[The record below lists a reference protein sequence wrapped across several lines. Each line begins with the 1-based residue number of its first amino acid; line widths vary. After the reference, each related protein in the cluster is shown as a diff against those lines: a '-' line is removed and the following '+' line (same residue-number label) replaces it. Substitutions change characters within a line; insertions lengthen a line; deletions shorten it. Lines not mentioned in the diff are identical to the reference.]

1 MCLRLDSGVPSCQAV
16 IKPMKPTILAVLLA
30 SAMLPAWAQAPAPQ
44 PADDG
49 YAPEHGVARLSVVN
63 GEVSIRR
70 GDSGELT
77 AAALNGPLVMN
88 DHVATGPG
96 GRAEVQ
102 FDWGNMIR
110 IGPETEVRLGDLQDR
125 HYLVQIA
132 IGTTSFRVLRNS
144 GADVEI
150 STPTV
155 SVRPL
160 DEGTYRVSVMPDGTT
175 EITVRQ
181 GRADIY
187 SPRGS
192 EVLNAGRTMEARGDP
207 NDPEYMILGAIPQ
220 DEWDRW
226 NTDRD
231 RALENSSS
239 YRYVSPD
246 VTGAED
252 LDAYGRWTT
261 DPQYGQVWVPTVD
274 ASWAPYRVG
283 RWVWVDYYGWTWL
296 SGDPWGW
303 APYHYGNWYMS
314 PFGWAWYPG
323 VIGPRY
329 YWRPAL
335 VSFFG
340 WGSGYGGGFGF
351 GFGFGN
357 VGWVPLAPYER
368 FRPWYG
374 RGFNNTTIVNNV
386 TVINNYRNA
395 RFVNGRNGVTSINAG
410 DFGRGRSVNTSNFV
424 RASNADLTRAG
435 AVQGR
440 LPFNATPEARR
451 FSDRPVNQQALP
463 RVNANTNFARRGGS
477 PSPAVTGALGQA
489 TEGRPSQR
497 FGQPNVVRGGST
509 ASGGPNGAGSG
520 NSNTDRRTFERGA
533 SRGSQGNVQTFP
545 QAQPNT
551 APPVNRDAN
560 RGQFNRGDANPGNP
574 GNWQRFPQNDRRA
587 PAPQERSF
595 PQQSFPQQER
605 SAPAPQER
613 SFPRQNFPQQ
623 ERSAP
628 APQVRSFPQQTFPQ
642 QPVYRG
648 PEPRSA
654 PQQPVRI
661 SPPIVRERA
670 PAPAPQMS
678 RPEASRGGGGFGAP
692 RPQGGGGGGGGGG
705 NRGGGGGG
713 GNSGGGN
720 RGGGGGNGGGHGGGR
735 R

>member
-1 MCLRLDSGVPSCQAV
+1 
-16 IKPMKPTILAVLLA
+16 MKPTILAVLLA
-30 SAMLPAWAQAPAPQ
+30 GAAMLPAWAQSPAPQ

-70 GDSGELT
+70 GDSDELT
-77 AAALNGPLVMN
+77 AAALNGPVVMN

-102 FDWGNMIR
+102 FDWGNLLR
-110 IGPETEVRLGDLQDR
+110 VGPETEVRMGDLQDR

-132 IGTTSFRVLRNS
+132 TGTTSFRVLRNS

-160 DEGTYRVSVMPDGTT
+160 EEGTYRVSVMPDGTT

-181 GRADIY
+181 GRADIF

-226 NTDRD
+226 NADRD
-231 RALENSSS
+231 RTLESSSS

-246 VTGAED
+246 ITGAED

-340 WGSGYGGGFGF
+340 WGGSGGGFSVGF
-351 GFGFGN
+351 GFGGFGFGN

-395 RFVNGRNGVTSINAG
+395 RFVNGRNGVTSISAG
-410 DFGRGRSVNTSNFV
+410 DFGRGRSINTGNFV

-435 AVQGR
+435 SVQGR
-440 LPFNATPEARR
+440 LPFNPTTESRR
-451 FSDRPVNQQALP
+451 FSDRAVNTQALP
-463 RVNANTNFARRGGS
+463 RVNANTTFASRGAFGNR
-477 PSPAVTGALGQA
+477 AVPQGAIGQA
-489 TEGRPSQR
+489 SQGRPSQG
-497 FGQPNVVRGGST
+497 FGQPNVVRGPS
-509 ASGGPNGAGSG
+509 
-520 NSNTDRRTFERGA
+520 DRGFSRGA
-533 SRGSQGNVQTFP
+533 QGNVQTLP
-545 QAQPNT
+545 QAQPNP
-551 APPVNRDAN
+551 APRPN
-560 RGQFNRGDANPGNP
+560 RGQFSANSNPGNANNGP
-574 GNWQRFPQNDRRA
+574 WQRFPQQQRSA
-587 PAPQERSF
+587 PIPQGRSF
-595 PQQSFPQQER
+595 PQQSFPQQNF
-605 SAPAPQER
+605 PQQSPQQ
-613 SFPRQNFPQQ
+613 SFPRQEQP
-623 ERSAP
+623 R
-628 APQVRSFPQQTFPQ
+628 PQVF
-642 QPVYRG
+642 RG
-648 PEPRSA
+648 AEPRSA

-670 PAPAPQMS
+670 PAPAAQMS
-678 RPEASRGGGGFGAP
+678 RPEAPRGGGFGAP
-692 RPQGGGGGGGGGG
+692 RPQGGGGGGG
-705 NRGGGGGG
+705 NRGG
-713 GNSGGGN
+713 GGGN